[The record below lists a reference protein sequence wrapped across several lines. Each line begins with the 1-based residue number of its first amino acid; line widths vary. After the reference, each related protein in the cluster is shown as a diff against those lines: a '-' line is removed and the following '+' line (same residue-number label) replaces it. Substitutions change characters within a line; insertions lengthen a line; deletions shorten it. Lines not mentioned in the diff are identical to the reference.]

1 MARTKTI
8 RITKNDRTEYQRLV
22 RNARAKISR
31 TRKKYGVDLSQEVNL
46 PKLEQF
52 KTRSQFNKWKQHVS
66 SFTNRHNMRYQ
77 FQKNKYGVVAS
88 KSELLEMETL
98 RRRQIAL
105 AKREVE
111 KIKDRPIF
119 HKGEQISTVGE
130 RMLHF
135 AKPSKVTGIR
145 IPTPFNFD
153 SVQSQ
158 RKLKEMKELAEY
170 RLEKG
175 GYEDRKELMKSNFK
189 KAVIG
194 SFNLEGIEIASL
206 LDTLTGSEFYDL
218 YISFEDVFNFE
229 EYDSEGQII
238 TATLGN
244 LNRMKEVILEY
255 KQGKSDID
263 YESFEPF

>member
-31 TRKKYGVDLSQEVNL
+31 TRKKYGIDLSQEVNL

-66 SFTNRHNMRYQ
+66 SFTNRHNMKYQ

-119 HKGEQISTVGE
+119 HKGEQISTVG
-130 RMLHF
+130 R
-135 AKPSKVTGIR
+135 
-145 IPTPFNFD
+145 
-153 SVQSQ
+153 
-158 RKLKEMKELAEY
+158 
-170 RLEKG
+170 
-175 GYEDRKELMKSNFK
+175 
-189 KAVIG
+189 
-194 SFNLEGIEIASL
+194 
-206 LDTLTGSEFYDL
+206 
-218 YISFEDVFNFE
+218 
-229 EYDSEGQII
+229 
-238 TATLGN
+238 
-244 LNRMKEVILEY
+244 
-255 KQGKSDID
+255 
-263 YESFEPF
+263 